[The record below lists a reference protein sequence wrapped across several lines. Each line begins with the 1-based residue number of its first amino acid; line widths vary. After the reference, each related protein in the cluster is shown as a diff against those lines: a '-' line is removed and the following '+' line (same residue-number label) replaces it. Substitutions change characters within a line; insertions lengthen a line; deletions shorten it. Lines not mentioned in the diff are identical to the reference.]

1 MLDDAAKSTRF
12 DRTRG
17 DGNVK
22 LVAHNY
28 NFVETRDARL
38 VFQTQSSPTLPYLT
52 SRSTNRPTKL
62 VQHDGGDRLRK
73 RRMVALLPRDD
84 DQPIADYLSYRL
96 IIVPWQE
103 MGVKAVGTAAERGR

>member
-1 MLDDAAKSTRF
+1 MNCSATVEHSTQQKV
-12 DRTRG
+12 D
-17 DGNVK
+17 
-22 LVAHNY
+22 
-28 NFVETRDARL
+28 
-38 VFQTQSSPTLPYLT
+38 

-84 DQPIADYLSYRL
+84 DWSIADDLSYRP

>member
-1 MLDDAAKSTRF
+1 MCS
-12 DRTRG
+12 
-17 DGNVK
+17 
-22 LVAHNY
+22 HN
-28 NFVETRDARL
+28 A
-38 VFQTQSSPTLPYLT
+38 QTQHAT
-52 SRSTNRPTKL
+52 RSTNRPTKL

-84 DQPIADYLSYRL
+84 DWSIADDLSYRP